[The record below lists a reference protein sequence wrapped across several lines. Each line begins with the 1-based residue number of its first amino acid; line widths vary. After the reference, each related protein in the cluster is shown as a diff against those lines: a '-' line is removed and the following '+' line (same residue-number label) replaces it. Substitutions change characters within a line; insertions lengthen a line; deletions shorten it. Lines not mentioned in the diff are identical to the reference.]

1 MCYVNFTYSLL
12 CGKQGRSCFSLKL
25 SDARK
30 NKGYSQEKLSRE
42 INVSLK
48 HYQNIEHGITTPTVT
63 IALHICEIL
72 DVDPREIDEWKD
84 RRSESDKK

>member
-1 MCYVNFTYSLL
+1 MKISA
-12 CGKQGRSCFSLKL
+12 
-25 SDARK
+25 ARNAK
-30 NKGYSQEKLSRE
+30 NLTQEKLSRA

-48 HYQNIEHGITTPTVT
+48 HYQNIEHGLTMPTVN

-84 RRSESDKK
+84 RRAVD